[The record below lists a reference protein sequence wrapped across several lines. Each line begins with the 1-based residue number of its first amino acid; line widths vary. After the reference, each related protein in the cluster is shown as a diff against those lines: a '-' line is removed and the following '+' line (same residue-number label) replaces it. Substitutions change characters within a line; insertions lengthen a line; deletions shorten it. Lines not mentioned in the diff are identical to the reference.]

1 MRHEKDC
8 IIVRIAFFPALLW
21 LVLIPILATGEE
33 ISPSQLF
40 KQVENRFASLNSLSY
55 TVKRTVVS
63 RKQQAEDQWLFRY
76 RHPDSVRID
85 YLLPHE
91 RTIIIDKNTLVE
103 YIPEIKK
110 VMKTELAAMPKEKK
124 EQTIAAV
131 MARVSVDGL
140 HLGSYE
146 EMEKRAVRVQP
157 VQWAGMDAYMVEGAD
172 PRYIVYIDKSKKV
185 LLRTEIYD
193 KKGRLI
199 IRTEASK
206 FVEVAKDFWFPQA
219 VRINYTSESGPI
231 QSTLLLQD
239 IKVGDIISNDVFH
252 VSLPKGV
259 EIILN

>member
-1 MRHEKDC
+1 MRHEKGC
-8 IIVRIAFFPALLW
+8 KIARTAFFPALLW

-33 ISPSQLF
+33 ISPGQLF
-40 KQVENRFASLNSLSY
+40 KQVESRFASLNSLSY
-55 TVKRTVVS
+55 TVKRTVTS
-63 RKQQAEDQWLFRY
+63 RKQHAEDQWLFRY
-76 RHPDSVRID
+76 RQPDSVRID

-103 YIPEIKK
+103 YIP
-110 VMKTELAAMPKEKK
+110 
-124 EQTIAAV
+124 
-131 MARVSVDGL
+131 VSVDGL

-157 VQWAGMDAYMVEGAD
+157 VQWAGMDAYRVEGAD
-172 PRYIVYIDKSKKV
+172 PRYLVYIDKGKKA

-193 KKGRLI
+193 KKGKLT

-219 VRINYTSESGPI
+219 VRINYASESGPV

-239 IKVGDIISNDVFH
+239 IKVGDIISDDVFH
-252 VSLPKGV
+252 LSFPKGV